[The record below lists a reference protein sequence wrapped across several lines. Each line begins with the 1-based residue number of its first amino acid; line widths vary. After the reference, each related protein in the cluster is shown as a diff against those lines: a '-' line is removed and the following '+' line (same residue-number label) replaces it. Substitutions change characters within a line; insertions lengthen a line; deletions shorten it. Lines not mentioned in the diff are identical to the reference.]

1 MGDTP
6 TGTRRGTLPGVAANS
21 RWPFPGE
28 PPLVRARRVAH
39 AYRALAEQ
47 AGADTADLDAR
58 IKAWGES
65 WAIPRLTTCGPDDM
79 LTASEAGDLLATSA
93 AAINNLRRNG
103 RLAGEKDNSGRW
115 KYRARD
121 VTALSARPRSR
132 KPRATDT
139 LHDNGRSVS
148 A

>member
-1 MGDTP
+1 M
-6 TGTRRGTLPGVAANS
+6 AANS

-39 AYRALAEQ
+39 AYRALAAE
-47 AGADTADLDAR
+47 AGADTGELDAR
-58 IKAWGES
+58 IRQWGES

-79 LTASEAGDLLATSA
+79 LTASEAGDLLAVSA
-93 AAINNLRRNG
+93 ASINNLRRNG
-103 RLAGEKDNSGRW
+103 RLTGSKENGRW

-132 KPRATDT
+132 KPRATVT
-139 LHDNGRSVS
+139 LHDNGSSVS

>member
-1 MGDTP
+1 M
-6 TGTRRGTLPGVAANS
+6 AANS

-39 AYRALAEQ
+39 AYRALAAD
-47 AGADTADLDAR
+47 AGADTTELDNL
-58 IKAWGES
+58 IKTWGES
-65 WAIPRLTTCGPDDM
+65 WAVPRLTTCGPDDM

-93 AAINNLRRNG
+93 AAINNLRRKG
-103 RLAGEKDNSGRW
+103 RLPGTKDGNGRW

-139 LHDNGRSVS
+139 LHDNGRSVP